1 MLGVV
6 GSLALDLVDGEPP
19 RIGGAVYYA
28 AGALRRLSASPTV
41 LARSAPAD
49 RPADFDAD
57 WLPASVTTTFSF
69 SYEGDVRRMHV
80 EALGDPWTPEDVGGR
95 LEGVEWLHVGALLR
109 SDFPAETLAAL
120 GEGRVLSLA
129 GHGLVRAART
139 GPLRLDADFDPR
151 MLDHVDILLLA
162 EEEAAVLPLDE
173 IEVSEVVVT
182 RASRGSVVRARGRE
196 THIEARPVADA
207 DPTGAGDKFAAAY
220 LAARWDGADPVGAA
234 RGASYLVSEMLERK

>member
-120 GEGRVLSLA
+120 GEGRCALA
-129 GHGLVRAART
+129 RRPRPRSRRAGPARSGST
-139 GPLRLDADFDPR
+139 RTSIRACSTTSTSSCSQRKRLPSFPSTRSTSPR
-151 MLDHVDILLLA
+151 
-162 EEEAAVLPLDE
+162 
-173 IEVSEVVVT
+173 S
-182 RASRGSVVRARGRE
+182 
-196 THIEARPVADA
+196 
-207 DPTGAGDKFAAAY
+207 
-220 LAARWDGADPVGAA
+220 W
-234 RGASYLVSEMLERK
+234 